1 MVNKLIVDALIGRH
15 VRLEPL
21 SNAHVDSLVRAS
33 SEDRATYS
41 FTKVPQGA
49 TAMGIH
55 VGALLGEH
63 ESGETVPLV
72 QIDLQRSRVV
82 GMTRYLT
89 LRTRPGETTPYAV
102 EIGGTWLSASAQRS
116 PINTEAKYLLL
127 RQAFEDWRV
136 TRVDLKTDNRN
147 EQSKVAIARLGA
159 TFEGVLRHWQPS
171 LVVGEEAMYRDSAMF
186 SIIDTEWT
194 MVASH
199 LRALMD

>member
-33 SEDRATYS
+33 SEDRASYG

-72 QIDLQRSRVV
+72 QIDVQRSRVV

>member
-33 SEDRATYS
+33 SEDRASYG

-72 QIDLQRSRVV
+72 QIDVQRSRVV

-159 TFEGVLRHWQPS
+159 TFEGVLRQWQPS

>member
-1 MVNKLIVDALIGRH
+1 MGDKLVVDALIGRH

-21 SNAHVDSLVRAS
+21 SSDHVDSLVRAA
-33 SEDRATYS
+33 SEDRATYG

-49 TAMGIH
+49 TAMGMY
-55 VGALLGEH
+55 VGALLSEH
-63 ESGETVPLV
+63 EDGETVPFV
-72 QIDLQRSRVV
+72 QIDVQRSRVV

-89 LRTRPGETTPYAV
+89 LRARPGETAPYGV

-116 PINTEAKYLLL
+116 PINTESKYLLL
-127 RQAFEDWRV
+127 RQAFEVWCV

-147 EQSKVAIARLGA
+147 ERSRAAIARLGA
-159 TFEGVLRHWQPS
+159 TFEGVLRRWQPS
-171 LVVGEEAMYRDSAMF
+171 LVTGEEAMYRDSAMF

-199 LRALMD
+199 LRALME

>member
-33 SEDRATYS
+33 SEDRASYG

>member
-33 SEDRATYS
+33 SEDRASYG

-89 LRTRPGETTPYAV
+89 LRTRPGDTTPYAV